1 MQYNKRLYGSHSLVG
16 NPDNESRAANLWI
29 TQAEGFG
36 REFTRDEIERQHKTE
51 GRETICQHTRFAK
64 GLYYNCLISSSTH
77 NPRFEASNLDR
88 QYNFSGESRFCVWN
102 WKSCW
107 DTEST
112 YGIPIS
118 KDLAETVTKSAGYK
132 RRAGGMS
139 IALVRD
145 RSGLKNPED
154 GRQGSNCLWLDFSE
168 LCQQN
173 SINSGELEVK
183 CWWSQDGVIGEEE
196 I

>member
-1 MQYNKRLYGSHSLVG
+1 
-16 NPDNESRAANLWI
+16 
-29 TQAEGFG
+29 
-36 REFTRDEIERQHKTE
+36 
-51 GRETICQHTRFAK
+51 
-64 GLYYNCLISSSTH
+64 
-77 NPRFEASNLDR
+77 
-88 QYNFSGESRFCVWN
+88 
-102 WKSCW
+102 
-107 DTEST
+107 
-112 YGIPIS
+112 
-118 KDLAETVTKSAGYK
+118 
-132 RRAGGMS
+132 MS

-145 RSGLKNPED
+145 RSGLKNPKD